1 MERKPVHFRRASE
14 PPPAG
19 RGGGGEGRGGEGREE
34 EGEGKRKGRREG
46 REGEGRGEESGRY
59 SLRCVKAWEFWPRSC
74 KLLNCS
80 QMPKAY
86 CFAYETW

>member
-1 MERKPVHFRRASE
+1 MWVIGYARHKSE
-14 PPPAG
+14 TDAEAEHDTGSLPDSLINPDVYEP
-19 RGGGGEGRGGEGREE
+19 
-34 EGEGKRKGRREG
+34 
-46 REGEGRGEESGRY
+46 
-59 SLRCVKAWEFWPRSC
+59 LRCVKAWGFWPRSC